1 MRRLILAGRVGAGKT
16 TLMQALKGEQLSYC
30 KTQYI
35 SYTDTI
41 SDIPGI
47 LRSYWFLN
55 KDDDEVI
62 TLIFFQGDDSAYS
75 YKDDFDKIVAS
86 LH

>member
-1 MRRLILAGRVGAGKT
+1 MIKTSENPVLKVSEQRTVGGKK
-16 TLMQALKGEQLSYC
+16 MN
-30 KTQYI
+30 YI
-35 SYTDTI
+35 SYTDTLQGT
-41 SDIPGI
+41 PGI

-55 KDDDEVI
+55 KDDDEVV
-62 TLIFFQGDDSAYS
+62 TLIFFQGDDSSYS